1 MKTLLTLL
9 ASMAALAVVAADAPA
24 AQAPSTDMTV
34 DEIVN
39 RANLASYYQGNDGKA
54 RVHMT
59 ITDSQG
65 NTRTRDFI
73 ILRKDEQDGGEQM
86 FYVYFDRPADL
97 RRMVFMVHKHI
108 DKDDDRWLYMPAL
121 DLVKRLVASDKRTS
135 FANSDFYYED
145 VSGRNPALDN
155 HKLVETSDNFY
166 VLESTPK
173 DPSSVEFSKYKTYV
187 HRQTFLPLKSIFYD
201 KNGNEHRIIEA
212 LKVEQIQGHPTVVE
226 SRVTDK
232 KTGSKT
238 VDVMSDIAYDVGLTD
253 DIFTERYL
261 RTRPAAAR

>member
-1 MKTLLTLL
+1 MKAALIALSLI
-9 ASMAALAVVAADAPA
+9 ASLSLMAADEPA
-24 AQAPSTDMTV
+24 AQPASSDLTV
-34 DEIVN
+34 DQIVN
-39 RANLASYYQGNDGKA
+39 KANLASYYQGQDGKA
-54 RVHMT
+54 KVQMT
-59 ITDSQG
+59 IRDAQG
-65 NTRTRDFI
+65 TTRTRDFI
-73 ILRKDEQDGGEQM
+73 ILRMDQQDGGEQM

-97 RRMVFMVHKHI
+97 RRMVFMVHKHV

-155 HKLVETSDNFY
+155 HKLVETSDSFY

-173 DPSSVEFSKYKTYV
+173 DPAGVEFSKYKTYV
-187 HRQTFLPLKSIFYD
+187 HKQTFLPLKSIFYD

-212 LKVEQIQGHPTVVE
+212 LKVEQVQEHPTVVQ

-232 KTGSKT
+232 KTGSST
-238 VDVMSDIAYDVGLTD
+238 VNAMSDVAYDMGLTED
-253 DIFTERYL
+253 VFTERYL
-261 RTRPAAAR
+261 RTKPATAR